1 MPELQKMV
9 LLLSEI
15 RETIRKKGF
24 HIRENA
30 TSEEIRNLLFET
42 ESISQ
47 KVQKFS
53 SLTVGRM
60 QAD

>member
-1 MPELQKMV
+1 MV
-9 LLLSEI
+9 LLLSET
-15 RETIRKKGF
+15 REVTRKKGF

-30 TSEEIRNLLFET
+30 TSEEIKKLLSEA
-42 ESISQ
+42 EAISRKIQ
-47 KVQKFS
+47 EFS